1 MEHEKEEHE
10 REEDKRMKRK
20 NDNIF
25 MDDVEPATPIDDLK
39 ADSKT
44 IDTSECVE
52 CEEEAQG

>member
-1 MEHEKEEHE
+1 
-10 REEDKRMKRK
+10 MKRK

-25 MDDVEPATPIDDLK
+25 MDDVEPATTVDDLK

-52 CEEEAQG
+52 CDEEAQG